1 MNDLVYSLNGG
12 LVTDQNK
19 ISTISKVDINSIQ
32 KLIRNYKQDLE
43 CFGELGFELQK
54 IAKTNKKIYFLNEQ
68 QATLLL
74 TYMKNSESVR
84 NAKKVLVFAFY
95 QMKEKLRSLEQ
106 EQEKARFKSLSDEN
120 QRLNSLNHHQKIG
133 YKSQLKQQKEKYENK
148 IKALKYDLENKKELS
163 FKRKLSQKE
172 LLELRKILAKD
183 YNIVCFKEWEM
194 SLFAE
199 KIGKNSVFEV
209 VLNKLEKELN
219 YWKNYEKYE
228 EKWKKN
234 IKELKMKL
242 VDKLKKAYDYK
253 KELYKAEKG
262 SSSKEYHIENA
273 EIFQD
278 FIELE
283 LLQCEDI
290 ERRYFLM
297 QIYRYG
303 YQNIR
308 SLNSK
313 LAFKAKLDND
323 DINFIKILKEANILH
338 ALNEIYTTKE
348 VKKIAKD

>member
-32 KLIRNYKQDLE
+32 RLIRNYKQDLE

-54 IAKTNKKIYFLNEQ
+54 IAKTNKKIYYLNEQ

-120 QRLNSLNHHQKIG
+120 LRLNSLNHHQKIG

-148 IKALKYDLENKKELS
+148 IKALQYDLEHKNELS

-183 YNIVCFKEWEM
+183 YGMICIKEWEFEF
-194 SLFAE
+194 LAE
-199 KIGKNSVFEV
+199 KIALESTKMTTWDAV
-209 VLNKLEKELN
+209 VKKLKQSLD
-219 YWKNYEKYE
+219 YWQNYEEYE
-228 EKWKKN
+228 EKWKK
-234 IKELKMKL
+234 IL
-242 VDKLKKAYDYK
+242 
-253 KELYKAEKG
+253 
-262 SSSKEYHIENA
+262 
-273 EIFQD
+273 
-278 FIELE
+278 
-283 LLQCEDI
+283 
-290 ERRYFLM
+290 RR
-297 QIYRYG
+297 
-303 YQNIR
+303 
-308 SLNSK
+308 
-313 LAFKAKLDND
+313 
-323 DINFIKILKEANILH
+323 
-338 ALNEIYTTKE
+338 
-348 VKKIAKD
+348 